1 VRLSTATSIL
11 ASIACACGQTLTLSE
26 AVDRSVRQYP
36 SIRVTQE
43 QVRSAAAQIGLAR
56 TAYLPRVEA
65 TAQADRATH
74 NNIFGLILPTSGILS
89 SVTGPVLN
97 TNSGS
102 NVWNSTAGFLVAWE
116 PFDFG
121 LRAANVA
128 VAEAGRNRA
137 EAAVARSQFELTAL
151 TADAY
156 LTVLAAEQTV
166 KAAQAGVER
175 AETIRRIVDA
185 LVRSELRPGADLSR
199 ATAELAVAQTQAIQ
213 ADQAVALGKAALAQL
228 TGADLA
234 QLEVVPAHLLDL
246 PPPEDEPAGTS
257 FANNPILKEQASVIE
272 EAKARLHSL
281 ERTYFPKF
289 QLEAMDF
296 ARGSGTLLDG
306 RSQGGANGL
315 GPNINNW
322 AVGFT
327 ATFSL
332 MDLPGLR
339 AKEAA
344 QAATIR
350 AESSRSDQIVA
361 ELRGRLNAAQATLT
375 GARRIAAVIP
385 AELEAARAGMQQA
398 TARYQ
403 SGLGN
408 VVEVAEA
415 QRLLIQAE
423 INDSLA
429 RLGIWRAE
437 LAVATANGDLRP
449 FLEKAAR

>member
-1 VRLSTATSIL
+1 MRLSTATSIL
-11 ASIACACGQTLTLSE
+11 ASIACAGGQTLTLSE
-26 AVDRSVRQYP
+26 AVDRSVSQYP

-43 QVRSAAAQIGLAR
+43 QVRSAAAQIDLAR

-65 TAQADRATH
+65 TAQVDRATY

-97 TNSGS
+97 SNRGS

-121 LRAANVA
+121 LRSAGVA

-137 EAAVARSQFELTAL
+137 KATVARSQFELTAL

-199 ATAELAVAQTQAIQ
+199 ATAELAVAQTQVIQ
-213 ADQAVALGKAALAQL
+213 AEQAVALSKAALAQL
-228 TGADLA
+228 TGADLG
-234 QLEVVPAHLLDL
+234 QLEVVPAHLLDA
-246 PPPEDEPAGTS
+246 PQPTEEAAGAS
-257 FANNPILKEQASVIE
+257 FANNPIVREQASVIE

-281 ERTYFPKF
+281 ERTYFPRF

-296 ARGSGTLLDG
+296 ARGSGALLDG
-306 RSQGGANGL
+306 HSQGGANGL

-332 MDLPGLR
+332 MELTGLR

-344 QAATIR
+344 QSATIR
-350 AESSRSDQIVA
+350 AENSRSDQIVA
-361 ELRGRLNAAQATLT
+361 ELKGRLNAAQAALT

-437 LAVATANGDLRP
+437 LALATANGDLRP